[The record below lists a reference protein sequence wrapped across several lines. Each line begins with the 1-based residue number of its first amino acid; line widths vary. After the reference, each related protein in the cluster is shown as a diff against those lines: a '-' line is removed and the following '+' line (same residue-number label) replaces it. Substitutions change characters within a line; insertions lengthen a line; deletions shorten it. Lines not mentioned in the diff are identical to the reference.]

1 MTTRQVSTRDGV
13 RLHVEISGD
22 GPPLLFIHEF
32 AGDHRSWQPQVDH
45 FAARYRCIGYAA
57 RGFPPSDVPSD
68 LAAYSQDH
76 AVSDAVAVLDGLG
89 VDRAHV
95 VGLSMGGFAALHLA
109 LRHPERTLSIVVGG
123 TGYGAAPEAREQF
136 RRECQTIADA
146 ITTEGMAPFAE
157 RYAVG
162 PARVQL
168 QNKNPTAWQTFATQL
183 AEHSGEGAAL
193 TMLGVQRERPSLYDL
208 TDELSRLGVPALIL
222 VGDEDDG
229 CLEASLMLKR
239 TVPTAGLAVLPRTGH
254 TSNLEDPTAF
264 NRAVDDFLSAVRDG
278 AWTQRDP
285 RSLARGITG
294 MDAAPAAEPLG
305 RSAGAG

>member
-1 MTTRQVSTRDGV
+1 MTRREVTTHDGV
-13 RLHVEISGD
+13 RLQVEISGD

-32 AGDHRSWQPQVDH
+32 AGDHRSWQPQVEH
-45 FAARYRCIGYAA
+45 FSERYRCIVYAA

-76 AVSDAVAVLDGLG
+76 AVSDGVAVLDGLG
-89 VDRAHV
+89 VEQAHV

-109 LRHPERTLSIVVGG
+109 LRHPERTLSIAVGG

-136 RRECQTIADA
+136 RRECQAIADSIESDGPA
-146 ITTEGMAPFAE
+146 AFAE

-168 QNKNPTAWQTFATQL
+168 QNKNPAAWQTFAAQL
-183 AEHSGEGAAL
+183 AEHSAEGAAL

-208 TDELSRLGVPALIL
+208 TDELSRLSVPVLIL

-229 CLEASLMLKR
+229 CLETSLMLKR
-239 TVPTAGLAVLPRTGH
+239 TIPTAGLTVLPRTGH
-254 TSNLEDPTAF
+254 TSNLEDPAAF
-264 NRAVDDFLSAVRDG
+264 NRAVEEFLTAVEDG
-278 AWTQRDP
+278 SWTPRDP
-285 RSLARGITG
+285 RSLVRSITG
-294 MDAAPAAEPLG
+294 MDEPAAKPVDP
-305 RSAGAG
+305 SAGGR